1 MSTTCP
7 PAPANKKEYIAE
19 IGTILVKEHGKK
31 KYYKPEE
38 VKKASKQSVYY
49 NTSSID
55 WHCWAMCTFSSH
67 SDFDAYHEITGEVCD
82 YIAMKTEILGSITTS
97 TASAIAT
104 VDWLSIPDIDIDA
117 SWLDF
122 GDVFE
127 GVLEGI
133 GEFITGI
140 FDGVS

>member
-1 MSTTCP
+1 MSTACP
-7 PAPANKKEYIAE
+7 PAPTNKKEYIAE

-38 VKKASKQSVYY
+38 VKKASKQSKHY
-49 NTSSID
+49 NTSGID

-67 SDFDAYHEITGEVCD
+67 SDFDAYHVVTGEVCD
-82 YIAMKTEILGSITTS
+82 YIAMKTEIIGSITTS

-127 GVLEGI
+127 GVIEGI

>member
-1 MSTTCP
+1 MSTACP
-7 PAPANKKEYIAE
+7 PAPTNKKEYIAE

-31 KYYKPEE
+31 KYY
-38 VKKASKQSVYY
+38 
-49 NTSSID
+49 
-55 WHCWAMCTFSSH
+55 
-67 SDFDAYHEITGEVCD
+67 
-82 YIAMKTEILGSITTS
+82 S

-127 GVLEGI
+127 GVIEGI